1 MNLDDDVQN
10 LLVLIKQ
17 AGRPALDSL
26 PPAEARLAYAAGRNF
41 LQPDPEDVAETRDF
55 TIPGLGGA
63 IPVRLY
69 RGTGTDPAALL
80 PCLVFFHGGGWVIG
94 DLDSHDQI
102 CRRIANAAACAV
114 LAVDYRLAP
123 EHKFP
128 GAIEDCISAMRFAIH
143 NASELRVDPA
153 KVAVGGDSA
162 GGNLAAACALV
173 ARDTGIKLTH
183 QMLIYPVTDMGM
195 SHGSY
200 QRIVEGLPLVAGTMK
215 WFIDH
220 YLRDDA
226 DGLDWRASP
235 LRASSLKGVAPA
247 TMVIAAHD
255 PLADEGRAYA
265 TRLELD
271 GVLVTCAYFS
281 GQIHGFVSMG
291 KMLRA
296 SDVAIDLAAST
307 LRASWT

>member
-1 MNLDDDVQN
+1 MNLEADVQR

-17 AGRPALDSL
+17 AGRPELDSL
-26 PPAEARLAYAAGRNF
+26 PPADARLAYAAGRTV
-41 LQPDPEDVAETRDF
+41 LQPDREDVAEVRDF
-55 TIPGLGGA
+55 TIPGLGGP

-69 RGTGTDPAALL
+69 RGIGTDAAARL

-94 DLDSHDQI
+94 DIDSHDQI
-102 CRRIANAAACAV
+102 CRRIANAGRAAV
-114 LAVDYRLAP
+114 LSVDYRLAP

-128 GAIEDCISAMRFAIH
+128 AAFDDCVSAMRFAVQYS
-143 NASELRVDPA
+143 SEIGVDPT

-173 ARDTGIKLTH
+173 ARDSGIQLTH
-183 QMLIYPVTDMGM
+183 QTLIYPVTDMGM
-195 SHGSY
+195 VHRSY
-200 QRIVEGLPLVAGTMK
+200 QRVVEGLPLVAKTMG
-215 WFIDH
+215 WFVDH
-220 YLRDDA
+220 YLRDEA
-226 DGLDWRASP
+226 DRLDWRASP

-247 TMVIAAHD
+247 TIILAAHD
-255 PLADEGRAYA
+255 PLADEGQAYA

-296 SDVAIDLAAST
+296 SDIAIDLAAST
-307 LRASWT
+307 LRASWV